1 MRYGRERIDQQLGGY
16 EMDFGVTED
25 QSNQWIRELA
35 PSAARRTS
43 TLPPQTIR
51 RPQRWDE
58 PFAPEPLPSD
68 LISFVLSQP
77 VFHNVDP
84 TAFPDDLPLA
94 GVIANDTRPLNLR
107 RGEPL
112 YAQGE
117 FDASVYLLLA
127 GSIVGT
133 DATLFGIGE
142 ALVRCPRWNTL
153 IAGSDD
159 TIVLEI
165 RWPGV
170 RELRQWSPAFR
181 ALTDH
186 LNNEQVLYYGIR
198 NCSQFSEVSDTTC
211 RKLAAISRVEHL
223 GSFDWTH
230 GYHRTIRETGMG
242 GVITSEPVIAEQG
255 DYRDEIVILA
265 SGFAR
270 VSVAHGPGHRTL
282 GFLESGDIAGL
293 AELIAA
299 LADPVN
305 AAMLA
310 ESFTYSIH
318 ASGRASVVRLPTY
331 ALEEIILPSL
341 DRPQQSR
348 FFAAASVNRYMGADG
363 LPLIP
368 PGSQFDVDFAVDHR
382 LMNGTQAMAI
392 NLERC
397 VNCDECV
404 RACADSHGGVP
415 RFVRTGNTLANVM
428 VTHACMHCHDPV
440 CMIGCPTQAIDR
452 QPDTGVVTIDETRC
466 IGCTICAS
474 TCPYGNIRMEQAQA
488 PNGQPLV
495 GEDGG
500 PVLTAIKCDLCHGQK
515 DGPACQR
522 ACPYDALK
530 RVDIGDGT
538 GLTMA
543 GRR

>member
-1 MRYGRERIDQQLGGY
+1 MRPGNKLINSWGAE
-16 EMDFGVTED
+16 EMDFGVAEH

-58 PFAPEPLPSD
+58 PFAPERLPSD

-77 VFHNVDP
+77 AFRSVDP

-94 GVIANDTRPLNLR
+94 GIIANDTRPLNLR

-117 FDASVYLLLA
+117 FDTSVYLLLA

-142 ALVRCPRWNTL
+142 ALVRCSRWNTL

-165 RWPGV
+165 RWPGM

-198 NCSQFSEVSDTTC
+198 NCPQFREVSDTTC

-293 AELIAA
+293 AELTAA
-299 LADPVN
+299 LADPAN

-310 ESFTYSIH
+310 GSFTYSIH

-331 ALEEIILPSL
+331 ALEEIIPAIA
-341 DRPQQSR
+341 RPP
-348 FFAAASVNRYMGADG
+348 AAIEILRCSV
-363 LPLIP
+363 
-368 PGSQFDVDFAVDHR
+368 
-382 LMNGTQAMAI
+382 
-392 NLERC
+392 
-397 VNCDECV
+397 
-404 RACADSHGGVP
+404 
-415 RFVRTGNTLANVM
+415 
-428 VTHACMHCHDPV
+428 
-440 CMIGCPTQAIDR
+440 
-452 QPDTGVVTIDETRC
+452 
-466 IGCTICAS
+466 
-474 TCPYGNIRMEQAQA
+474 
-488 PNGQPLV
+488 GQPL
-495 GEDGG
+495 
-500 PVLTAIKCDLCHGQK
+500 HG
-515 DGPACQR
+515 
-522 ACPYDALK
+522 
-530 RVDIGDGT
+530 T
-538 GLTMA
+538 
-543 GRR
+543 